1 MSGVSADAPRL
12 LPDHQCVPGLAWV
25 PFRRTYSLHVHSWY
39 CRLQHTRTSSS
50 TVALTDLLGLVTS
63 YGTGT
68 TYGSTCT
75 VGGLLLVPRSQYWL
89 RTCLLLVVI

>member
-25 PFRRTYSLHVHSWY
+25 PFRRTYSLHVHWY
-39 CRLQHTRTSSS
+39 CRLQHTRTSSRSS

-63 YGTGT
+63 YMYGTGT
-68 TYGSTCT
+68 KKKVYT
-75 VGGLLLVPRSQYWL
+75 VLVL
-89 RTCLLLVVI
+89 RMVVHVQ

>member
-25 PFRRTYSLHVHSWY
+25 PFRRTYSLHV
-39 CRLQHTRTSSS
+39 RTGTLQHTRSS
-50 TVALTDLLGLVTS
+50 TVALGLLGLVTS

-68 TYGSTCT
+68 TYGST
-75 VGGLLLVPRSQYWL
+75 VGGLLPRSQYWL
-89 RTCLLLVVI
+89 LVRTCLLQL

>member
-39 CRLQHTRTSSS
+39 CRLQHTRTRSSSRSS

-68 TYGSTCT
+68 TVDRVYSGTTS
-75 VGGLLLVPRSQYWL
+75 VLLRYESRISL
-89 RTCLLLVVI
+89 